1 MKIVKFLVIGGVFLL
16 GTQCTQAQ
24 ASANQPKP
32 QPPTSTKS
40 AKASGFGDIMLKLG
54 EGLVKEV
61 KRRLNLEEAEIVT
74 ITKEAQPNGSIKYR
88 IETPKYT
95 FYVKKK
101 PKK

>member
-1 MKIVKFLVIGGVFLL
+1 
-16 GTQCTQAQ
+16 
-24 ASANQPKP
+24 
-32 QPPTSTKS
+32 
-40 AKASGFGDIMLKLG
+40 MLKLG